1 MRGIFKRLPHLQIS
15 VGYGLTESFAIVTS
29 TPFEDALRK
38 IQAVGKPLP
47 TINVRIMDGEGNQL
61 PPEAI
66 GEIIVRSPKTFKQY
80 WKKPEATKE
89 KLPMAGSTRA
99 T

>member
-1 MRGIFKRLPHLQIS
+1 MGVVNVIWLMVNAPDFDKYDFSSFRVALFGGSFATEEMIRGIFRKLPHLQIS

-47 TINVRIMDGEGNQL
+47 TM
-61 PPEAI
+61 EASDH
-66 GEIIVRSPKTFKQY
+66 G
-80 WKKPEATKE
+80 
-89 KLPMAGSTRA
+89 
-99 T
+99 